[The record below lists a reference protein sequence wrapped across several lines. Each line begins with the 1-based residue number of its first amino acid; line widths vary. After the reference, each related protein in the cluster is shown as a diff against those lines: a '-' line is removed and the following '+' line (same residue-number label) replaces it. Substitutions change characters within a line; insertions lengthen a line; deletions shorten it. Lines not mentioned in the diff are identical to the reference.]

1 MYSELP
7 FRIFTFQQT
16 VMEVFVMS
24 SEVMSM
30 LCIHVYCAEVSNEDV
45 EIDDSGVFKHKGLTV
60 LLVK

>member
-1 MYSELP
+1 
-7 FRIFTFQQT
+7 
-16 VMEVFVMS
+16 MS
-24 SEVMSM
+24 SEVMPM